1 MSKTKSP
8 SKTKSANC
16 FAAGVRSVIDQP
28 DNFAIFSSDALLVL
42 WNQLTGGLFIFLV
55 GVASVGLMVGGVG
68 RDEHHAGERY
78 RTNAGDWRP

>member
-1 MSKTKSP
+1 M
-8 SKTKSANC
+8 KSASC
-16 FAAGVRSVIDQP
+16 FVAAVRCVSDQP

-78 RTNAGDWRP
+78 GTNAGDRCP